1 MKHGRPAAAK
11 AIPLIVAGA
20 LLAGCQPSAPSGPP
34 AYREGWR
41 DGCESA
47 QFAAGDISH
56 AWRND
61 VARAEF
67 DTQYKTG
74 WTHGFDNCKES

>member
-1 MKHGRPAAAK
+1 MGRSDLFSVIK
-11 AIPLIVAGA
+11 ILLTVSGTLLI
-20 LLAGCQPSAPSGPP
+20 GCGPGVPPGPP

-47 QFAAGDISH
+47 YFAAGDISH
-56 AWRND
+56 EWRND

-74 WTHGFDNCKES
+74 WSYGFFACAQS